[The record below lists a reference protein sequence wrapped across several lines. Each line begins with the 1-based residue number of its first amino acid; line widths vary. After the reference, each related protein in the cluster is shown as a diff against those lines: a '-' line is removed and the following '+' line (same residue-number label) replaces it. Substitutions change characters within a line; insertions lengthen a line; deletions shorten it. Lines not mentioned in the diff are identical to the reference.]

1 MHNSPSAPQD
11 LKSGGQAILN
21 FVSLVAGESNSIQ
34 KSLRSP
40 LKARPGW
47 RVGTAETQAGK
58 CQCYGSLSDSGQGYY
73 HYSF

>member
-11 LKSGGQAILN
+11 LKSGGQTILN

-40 LKARPGW
+40 LKARLGW